1 MLAFDDDDIPLAV
14 VKAKVGKAAGS
25 STEQTRSASES
36 QASKSL
42 KQPPVSNASKDSS
55 IKIKGVKESVTSKD
69 TKKTIKDP
77 KKTIVSSEW
86 ADFDTRSST
95 STKKSRSL
103 TDWARSNTYALLFTG
118 LVIFLVA
125 CRFVPRPLAAR
136 ATRMTSLSPASRR
149 SLHPTS
155 GTVPRIR

>member
-1 MLAFDDDDIPLAV
+1 MLAMDDDDIPLAV

-25 STEQTRSASES
+25 STEQTHSASES
-36 QASKSL
+36 QASKNL
-42 KQPPVSNASKDSS
+42 KQQNSSKDSS
-55 IKIKGVKESVTSKD
+55 IKIKGVKESATAKD
-69 TKKTIKDP
+69 TKKTSKDP

-86 ADFDTRSST
+86 ADFDKRSSI
-95 STKKSRSL
+95 STKKSKSL

-125 CRFVPRPLAAR
+125 CRFVPRPLAAP
-136 ATRMTSLSPASRR
+136 ATHMTSLSPASRR